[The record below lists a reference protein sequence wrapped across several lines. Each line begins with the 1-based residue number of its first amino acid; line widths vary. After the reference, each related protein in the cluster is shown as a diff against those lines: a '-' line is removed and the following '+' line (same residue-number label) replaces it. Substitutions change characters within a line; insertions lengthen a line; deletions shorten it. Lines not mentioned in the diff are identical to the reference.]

1 MFTETD
7 ISNILRQHGVEN
19 KNNTLAKALYD
30 IFKLSAQE
38 RTSDQL

>member
-19 KNNTLAKALYD
+19 KNNTLAKALFD
-30 IFKLSAQE
+30 ILELSKNGE
-38 RTSDQL
+38 SDSQF